1 MTEDPSSSP
10 SPSPSSTSRDSAASD
25 PSAAPHTAAW
35 PGLGRVVIGSSIVA
49 VVTHLVVFLPAKAVD
64 LLAGREKI
72 YETIGASCF
81 LLAAFFFF
89 RAFRAVSLPESPSPG
104 QPSGVRRAAAWR
116 RVAYACLAFL
126 LFVACGEELS
136 WGQHFLGF
144 ETPESIKEINAQDE
158 VNLHNLWLV
167 DSYSKDG
174 GKKSGWRALLNSN
187 RLFDYFMIT
196 LLWLIPFAH
205 RFLLPLR
212 PWIDRFGGP
221 VVPGVLGLPL
231 LVNFLSSAA
240 VEILVVKGDPIL
252 HLAVSETREMHYALM
267 CAVAALW
274 LLRRE
279 RRR

>member
-1 MTEDPSSSP
+1 MD
-10 SPSPSSTSRDSAASD
+10 
-25 PSAAPHTAAW
+25 
-35 PGLGRVVIGSSIVA
+35 LGKVVIGASIVA
-49 VVTHLVVFLPAKAVD
+49 VVTHLVVFLPPKAVD

-72 YETIGASCF
+72 YETIGALCF
-81 LLAAFFFF
+81 LAASILFF
-89 RAFRAVSLPESPSPG
+89 RAFRATSVPEES
-104 QPSGVRRAAAWR
+104 SGARRAAAWR
-116 RVAYACLAFL
+116 RVAYICLALL

-136 WGQHFLGF
+136 WGQHHLGF
-144 ETPESIKEINAQDE
+144 ETPESIKEINAQEE

-174 GKKSGWRALLNSN
+174 GKKSGWRSLLNSN

-205 RFLLPLR
+205 RFLAPLR

-231 LVNFLSSAA
+231 LANFVSSALA
-240 VEILVVKGDPIL
+240 EIFVVKGDPIL

-267 CAVAALW
+267 CAIAALW

-279 RRR
+279 KSP